1 MGFCV
6 SEKEINCL
14 LDQLFNEVLHLLTFV
29 IHWYVK
35 QTIDLEILFFY
46 IICYFAILYKR
57 VNLNIDPV
65 FTENLNL
72 NTALQ

>member
-35 QTIDLEILFFY
+35 QTIDLEILFFTE
-46 IICYFAILYKR
+46 FATVILYKR

>member
-1 MGFCV
+1 MLGFCV

-35 QTIDLEILFFY
+35 QTIDLEILFF
-46 IICYFAILYKR
+46 
-57 VNLNIDPV
+57 
-65 FTENLNL
+65 T
-72 NTALQ
+72 